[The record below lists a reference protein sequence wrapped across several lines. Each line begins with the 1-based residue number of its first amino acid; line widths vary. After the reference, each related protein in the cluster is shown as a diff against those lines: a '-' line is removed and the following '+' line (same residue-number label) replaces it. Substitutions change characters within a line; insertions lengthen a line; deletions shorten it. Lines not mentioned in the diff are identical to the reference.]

1 MGNLGNARHEKDKS
15 TEAQSFPGRP
25 AQLSGQEE
33 GPGRLLREL
42 RRGWTR
48 QGALL

>member
-1 MGNLGNARHEKDKS
+1 MGNPGKARHEKDKS

-25 AQLSGQEE
+25 AQLFGQE

-42 RRGWTR
+42 WRGWTR